1 MELQNSHA
9 THALP
14 LSSRPANAGFGRP
27 GDEGIMPA
35 FPKDEKEKVIYYSTP
50 AIAERWAC
58 SQNKVIS
65 VLEGHRGE
73 KGFMDLGSPENL
85 KDT

>member
-1 MELQNSHA
+1 
-9 THALP
+9 
-14 LSSRPANAGFGRP
+14 
-27 GDEGIMPA
+27 MPTIE
-35 FPKDEKEKVIYYSTP
+35 KDEKVIYFSTP

-85 KDT
+85 KDHKRTVQHYSDSSDAAQLIEASM

>member
-1 MELQNSHA
+1 
-9 THALP
+9 
-14 LSSRPANAGFGRP
+14 
-27 GDEGIMPA
+27 MPA